1 MPTAVRY
8 GVPEQMFWGMNPR
21 LLEPWQ
27 RMYEFEQQ
35 EEADKQDYIAWL
47 NGKYVLEAI
56 GAALDGKKCP
66 YPSEPYSI
74 QARRE
79 EQDEANKIAADKFMA
94 FAMAFNER
102 FKKQQ
107 ENA

>member
-1 MPTAVRY
+1 
-8 GVPEQMFWGMNPR
+8 MFWDMNPR

-35 EEADKQDYIAWL
+35 QEADRQDYIAWL
-47 NGKYVLEAI
+47 NGRYILDAI
-56 GAALDGKKCP
+56 ACSFDGKKCP

-74 QARRE
+74 QQRRE
-79 EQDEANKIAADKFMA
+79 EQDEANKTAADKFMA
-94 FAMAFNER
+94 FAMAFNKR
-102 FKKQQ
+102 FEETQ